1 MVIKKGSVWGV
12 CRMHCYGNLQ
22 TIKVLSHGLK
32 KCSEAKTLKT
42 RAKVLE
48 PDHAQKGKNVLKKQN
63 RAQSRYQGLRQIL
76 TSTQRSNRH

>member
-1 MVIKKGSVWGV
+1 
-12 CRMHCYGNLQ
+12 MHCYGNLQ

-48 PDHAQKGKNVLKKQN
+48 PDHAQKSKMCSKKQI
-63 RAQSRYQGLRQIL
+63 RAQLSIPRSTTISDLNTKVKSTL
-76 TSTQRSNRH
+76 TPIKVTT